1 VEANQIK
8 KSDKEKHQK
17 LTQYCNICRGEFDVI
32 VFKDHCICEECVE
45 YIKVNFKL
53 RPTCIRL

>member
-1 VEANQIK
+1 MEANQIK

-45 YIKVNFKL
+45 YIKVNF
-53 RPTCIRL
+53 